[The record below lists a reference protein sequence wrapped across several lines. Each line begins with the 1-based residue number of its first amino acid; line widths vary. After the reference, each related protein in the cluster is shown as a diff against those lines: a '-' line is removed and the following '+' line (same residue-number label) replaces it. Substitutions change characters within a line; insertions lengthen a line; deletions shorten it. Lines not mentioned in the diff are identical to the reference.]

1 MATLSEYFY
10 TGPRITLNSGR
21 VINMQTIYQGLAY
34 SYVLEGIPYGPDYQR
49 TVNLHLKWAQD
60 RYPDRRI
67 VVLEPRLRP
76 LGIAEVELQRLRT
89 LSQSKESDVPGRAG
103 INYPEPVSIGSVC
116 CRALFESKPI
126 NGDVYMLSQLM
137 VLWFQDGFA
146 MPIDPQVIEQ
156 IQALD
161 WDAVAEDVD
170 L

>member
-10 TGPRITLNSGR
+10 TGPTITLNSGR
-21 VINMQTIYQGLAY
+21 VINMQRIDQGLAY

-49 TVNLHLKWAQD
+49 TVNLHHTWAKD
-60 RYPDRRI
+60 RYPNRRI

-76 LGIAEVELQRLRT
+76 LGVPADELQKLHT
-89 LSQSKESDVPGRAG
+89 LSQSEASDVSRRAG

-116 CRALFESKPI
+116 CRALLESKPI
-126 NGDVYMLSQLM
+126 DGDAYMLSELM

-146 MPIDPQVIEQ
+146 MPIDPLVVEQ

-161 WDAVAEDVD
+161 WDAVAQDVD

>member
-21 VINMQTIYQGLAY
+21 VINMQRVDQGLAY
-34 SYVLEGIPYGPDYQR
+34 AYVLEGIPYGPDYQR
-49 TVNLHLKWAQD
+49 TVNLHLTWAKD

-89 LSQSKESDVPGRAG
+89 LSLSEEADGSRRAG
-103 INYPEPVSIGSVC
+103 ISYPAPVSIGSVC

-126 NGDVYMLSQLM
+126 NGDVYMLSELM

-146 MPIDPQVIEQ
+146 MPIDPLVVEQ
-156 IQALD
+156 IKALD
-161 WDAVAEDVD
+161 WETVAQDVD

>member
-21 VINMQTIYQGLAY
+21 VINMQRIDQGLAY
-34 SYVLEGIPYGPDYQR
+34 SYVQEGIPYGPDYQQ

-60 RYPDRRI
+60 RYPNRRI

-89 LSQSKESDVPGRAG
+89 LSQSKESGVSGRAG
-103 INYPEPVSIGSVC
+103 ISYPEPVSIGSVC

-126 NGDVYMLSQLM
+126 NGDAYMLSELL

-146 MPIDPQVIEQ
+146 LPIDPLVVEQ

>member
-49 TVNLHLKWAQD
+49 TVDLHVKWAKD

-76 LGIAEVELQRLRT
+76 LGVPADELQKLHT
-89 LSQSKESDVPGRAG
+89 LSQSEASDASSRLRTS
-103 INYPEPVSIGSVC
+103 YPEPVSIGSVC

-137 VLWFQDGFA
+137 LLWFQDGFA
-146 MPIDPQVIEQ
+146 MPIDPQVVEQ
-156 IQALD
+156 TQALD
-161 WDAVAEDVD
+161 WETVAQDVD